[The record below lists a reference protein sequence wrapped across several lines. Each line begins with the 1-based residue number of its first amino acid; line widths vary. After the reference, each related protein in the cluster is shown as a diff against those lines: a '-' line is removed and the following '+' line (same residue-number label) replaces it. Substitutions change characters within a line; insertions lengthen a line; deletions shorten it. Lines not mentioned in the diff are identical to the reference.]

1 MDSKNKRTIQT
12 TILSPNDNLSKI
24 MKQSFEFWHENYS
37 NSLINH
43 PLVWKKALESD
54 PKIIEKIETS
64 DKNSN
69 QNPTLII
76 EQFFEM
82 WSYAIRKSNYDIALK
97 SIIEWEEFWKNTSY
111 DQFRFCGE
119 ILQMIQTYWK
129 DIQSKNIE

>member
-37 NSLINH
+37 NSLINY
-43 PLVWKKALESD
+43 PLVWKKAIESD